1 MTRGTHHRLRAPTGV
16 SGLDQITHG
25 GLPRGRATLVVGGPG
40 SGKTVLALQ
49 SLVHG
54 AERHGE
60 PGIFVAFEESAERL
74 VANAASFGWDL
85 PRLRRRKLFFLDA
98 RPTAEHLQSGNFDLL
113 GLLAALGAKASSMG
127 ARRIVFDAVDMV
139 LGRLAEPTA
148 ARLELLRLHEWLVE
162 RELTAVVTAK
172 SGGGVGG
179 TGLEGLAHEMQF
191 LLDAVLT
198 LDHRVEDG
206 ISHRSL
212 RVLKYRGSSFAENE
226 APFAIGPDGLEMA
239 GIDSPPLAAASTER
253 VSSGVDRLDTML
265 GGGYLRDSSVLVTGA
280 PGTAKSTLC
289 GAFLAA
295 ALRRGE
301 RSLYVSFD
309 SEPGEIVRN
318 MASVGIRLEGHRRR
332 GTLRLLAPW
341 AAAGSAELHFLRLS
355 RAARE
360 HGARCVVVDPV
371 SALAK
376 AGNRSTGHSVAERLT
391 RWAKSQGITL
401 VCASLLAD
409 GEGAAESTP
418 LEISTL
424 ADTWIHLTYQVRAG
438 ERNRALTIVK
448 SRGSAHSNQ
457 VRELVLSDTG
467 VTLADVFTAGG
478 EVLMGTLRWEKE
490 EAERAEE
497 SRRQDEVRRR
507 LDDLAVAE
515 AELEARARAVE
526 RELAARRAERER
538 LVGVEAER
546 RASGAERESTV
557 RSRRRGDA
565 PRTSRRG

>member
-1 MTRGTHHRLRAPTGV
+1 MTRGDKSGSRAPTGIG
-16 SGLDQITHG
+16 GLDEITLG

-40 SGKTVLALQ
+40 SGKTILALQ

-54 AERHGE
+54 AEALGE
-60 PGIFVAFEESAERL
+60 PGIFVAFEESARRL
-74 VANAASFGWDL
+74 VANAAGFGWDL
-85 PRLRRRKLFFLDA
+85 PRLQRRKLFFLDA
-98 RPTAEHLQSGNFDLL
+98 QPTADHLQSGDFDLL
-113 GLLAALGAKASSMG
+113 GLLAALGAKARAMG
-127 ARRIVFDAVDMV
+127 ARRIVFDAVDRV
-139 LGRLAEPTA
+139 LGQLAESRA
-148 ARLELLRLHEWLVE
+148 ARLELLRLHEWLVAS
-162 RELTAVVTAK
+162 ELTAVVTAK
-172 SGGGVGG
+172 SRGGAGEAR
-179 TGLEGLAHEMQF
+179 LDGLAHEMQF
-191 LLDAVLT
+191 LLDAVLA

-206 ISHRSL
+206 VSHRSL

-226 APFAIGPDGLEMA
+226 APFAIGAGGLEVA
-239 GIDSPPLAAASTER
+239 GAAVAAPAVASTER
-253 VSSGVDRLDTML
+253 VSSGVARLDTML
-265 GGGYLRDSSVLVTGA
+265 GGGYFRGASVLVTGA

-318 MASVGIRLEGHRRR
+318 LASVGIRLEGHRRR
-332 GTLRLLAPW
+332 GTLRLEAPR
-341 AAAGSAELHFLRLS
+341 AGGGSAELHFLRLC
-355 RAARE
+355 RAVRE

-376 AGNRSTGHSVAERLT
+376 QGNRSTGHSVAERLT
-391 RWAKSQGITL
+391 RWAKSEGITL
-401 VCASLLAD
+401 VCASLLA
-409 GEGAAESTP
+409 EGAAEAESTP

-457 VRELVLSDTG
+457 VRELVLSNAG

-490 EAERAEE
+490 EAERADE
-497 SRRQDEVRRR
+497 RRRRDEARRR
-507 LDDLAVAE
+507 LAEIAAAE
-515 AELEARARAVE
+515 AELEARARAIE
-526 RELAARRAERER
+526 RELAARRDERER
-538 LVGVEAER
+538 LVAGEAGRRER
-546 RASGAERESTV
+546 GAARESSV
-557 RSRRRGDA
+557 RTRRRGDTA
-565 PRTSRRG
+565 RTERSG